1 MHCNMVRTFYSMR
14 AADGFAANDSPKV
27 QIKK

>member
-1 MHCNMVRTFYSMR
+1 MVLTYYSMR